1 MYKNNQV
8 NNDELNIIQLIQIY
22 WKGRFKVI
30 LILIISI
37 IFLLIHQSIIKNNSS
52 SFLASTEIRPISVS
66 GANEYI
72 VLKDL
77 DSSYIEFV
85 GKIKSVS
92 HLDEENITNNLETNN
107 NLDTNINTK
116 FINISKTK
124 LLEQYIE
131 VLNQNTLFEEAI
143 LKYGLVDANE
153 YPNEELFR
161 ERVIKLVS
169 SIQINPP
176 EANKLGVEKKRPS
189 KFHTISFKYDD
200 AEKWK
205 AVLLYVD
212 RMANKQV
219 KKIFQNKF
227 KLNLEIANR
236 MRTNEIEDISVK
248 IENLIKDYER
258 KTSDRISFLEEQSS
272 IAKKLGI
279 AKNTIEVQTF
289 GNQNAL
295 LSNVNTDSPFYL
307 RGYESIDKEIS
318 LMSTRDNKKAF
329 VEGLFEAE
337 LEQRRLLQDKTLERY
352 ELIFNSTPLSSDS
365 NSFLAASLK
374 VSATNLSY
382 KAYDTKTNLTI
393 AIVIGLIISIFYILI
408 SHAIQSE
415 KISRKK

>member
-8 NNDELNIIQLIQIY
+8 NNDELNIIQLIQIF

-37 IFLLIHQSIIKNNSS
+37 IFLLIHQSIIKNKSS
-52 SFLASTEIRPISVS
+52 SFIASTEIRPISVS

-77 DSSYIEFV
+77 DSSYVEFI
-85 GKIKSVS
+85 GKIESVS
-92 HLDEENITNNLETNN
+92 HLDEDNSIKKIGIDN

-131 VLNQNTLFEEAI
+131 VLNENTLFEEAI

-153 YPNEELFR
+153 YPNEESYR
-161 ERVIKLVS
+161 KKVIKVVS

-176 EANKLGVEKKRPS
+176 EKNKLGVEKKRPNS
-189 KFHTISFKYDD
+189 FHTISFKYDD

-219 KKIFQNKF
+219 KRIFQKKF
-227 KLNLEIANR
+227 KLNLEIASR
-236 MRTNEIEDISVK
+236 MRTNELEDISVK

-258 KTSDRISFLEEQSS
+258 KTSDRISF
-272 IAKKLGI
+272 
-279 AKNTIEVQTF
+279 
-289 GNQNAL
+289 
-295 LSNVNTDSPFYL
+295 
-307 RGYESIDKEIS
+307 
-318 LMSTRDNKKAF
+318 
-329 VEGLFEAE
+329 
-337 LEQRRLLQDKTLERY
+337 
-352 ELIFNSTPLSSDS
+352 
-365 NSFLAASLK
+365 
-374 VSATNLSY
+374 
-382 KAYDTKTNLTI
+382 
-393 AIVIGLIISIFYILI
+393 
-408 SHAIQSE
+408 
-415 KISRKK
+415 

>member
-8 NNDELNIIQLIQIY
+8 NNDELNIIQLIQIF

-169 SIQINPP
+169 SII
-176 EANKLGVEKKRPS
+176 
-189 KFHTISFKYDD
+189 
-200 AEKWK
+200 
-205 AVLLYVD
+205 
-212 RMANKQV
+212 
-219 KKIFQNKF
+219 
-227 KLNLEIANR
+227 
-236 MRTNEIEDISVK
+236 
-248 IENLIKDYER
+248 
-258 KTSDRISFLEEQSS
+258 
-272 IAKKLGI
+272 
-279 AKNTIEVQTF
+279 
-289 GNQNAL
+289 
-295 LSNVNTDSPFYL
+295 
-307 RGYESIDKEIS
+307 
-318 LMSTRDNKKAF
+318 
-329 VEGLFEAE
+329 
-337 LEQRRLLQDKTLERY
+337 
-352 ELIFNSTPLSSDS
+352 
-365 NSFLAASLK
+365 
-374 VSATNLSY
+374 
-382 KAYDTKTNLTI
+382 
-393 AIVIGLIISIFYILI
+393 
-408 SHAIQSE
+408 
-415 KISRKK
+415 